1 MIFCSFL
8 ASLAL
13 RVKFFDVFPDSVLCL
28 WGKCGKWK
36 VVCNIA
42 QNLKRYH
49 IKTNNFSD
57 SGTLTRLLSV
67 NSFHIVIVK
76 FLFIIWY
83 LCMFCTICWQNFHA
97 VIKMRTFS
105 LFAWK
110 TYKYFILESREARK
124 LQQQQVGTFYTARSA
139 GQRSC
144 VNRQHLGRR
153 GRLELGAVVGQG
165 SCAMIGQCPIVL
177 GSPRLRCTLYRNCT
191 VGSSVHCTLVYS
203 ADCSEG
209 SADHSF
215 VKCLFY

>member
-1 MIFCSFL
+1 ML
-8 ASLAL
+8 VQPQSLTPAL
-13 RVKFFDVFPDSVLCL
+13 HELSLDNLVLILYCIKFFENWSVVWSSFYFSGPFLN
-28 WGKCGKWK
+28 
-36 VVCNIA
+36 CNHQI
-42 QNLKRYH
+42 
-49 IKTNNFSD
+49 
-57 SGTLTRLLSV
+57 G
-67 NSFHIVIVK
+67 
-76 FLFIIWY
+76 
-83 LCMFCTICWQNFHA
+83 
-97 VIKMRTFS
+97 
-105 LFAWK
+105 
-110 TYKYFILESREARK
+110 FILTWRIYTHILYESFKRFWSSQ
-124 LQQQQVGTFYTARSA
+124 LQCNVYYIWFCESFYTARSA